1 MIALRVRSRA
11 PELMDTERV
20 DLATLEACLKDL
32 EWINRWT
39 GAYRVTLG
47 WLERLRKTHGVRRL
61 CLVDIGSGYGDML
74 RRIAAWGEARGVAVD
89 LTGVD
94 LNPHAT
100 ALAAQAARS
109 GPAARTDVS
118 IRYITADVF
127 ELSPALRPDAVISSL
142 FAHHLDDRQLVRFL
156 RWMEASARLGWLIN
170 DLHRHPIAYG
180 IARWAPRLL
189 HMNRL
194 VRHDAPVSVARSC
207 ARRDWE
213 RLLAEAGL
221 AGPPTAVSRRFPF
234 RYAVGRIKTP

>member
-1 MIALRVRSRA
+1 VIALRERSRA

-20 DLATLEACLKDL
+20 DLVTFKACLKDL
-32 EWINRWT
+32 ERINRWT
-39 GAYRVTLG
+39 GAYRITLG
-47 WLERLRKTHGVRRL
+47 WLERLRRMHAVRRL
-61 CLVDIGSGYGDML
+61 SLVDVGSGYGDML
-74 RRIAAWGEARGVAVD
+74 RRIGAWGAAHGVALD
-89 LTGVD
+89 LTGID

-100 ALAAQAARS
+100 AIAARATPP
-109 GPAARTDVS
+109 GPRV
-118 IRYITADVF
+118 RYITADVF
-127 ELSPALRPDAVISSL
+127 ELSPALRPDVVISSL

-156 RWMEASARLGWLIN
+156 QWMEASARLGWLIN

-207 ARRDWE
+207 VRRDWE

-221 AGPPTAVSRRFPF
+221 AGPPTAVSWRFPF
-234 RYAVGRIKTP
+234 RYAVGRIKAP